1 MRSSKARIAVL
12 LIILVG
18 AALGARSLLKKGIP
32 VPVEV
37 EPVRRGHVEA
47 TVTAVS
53 SGTVEAQIDS
63 IISSEFMGSVM
74 KVNFDEGDT
83 VGEGDLV
90 VELDTRE
97 LDAQVRVAEANLAAG
112 KARLEQAKVAAEIQD
127 TIADTELA
135 QAEAQLRNAEEEFN
149 RALSLLEQGVVAKSF
164 HDQAELARDVARERF
179 AAAKKNELQK
189 RIRREEIKSAEAN
202 VEQLESTLE
211 YAKAQLAKAKVTA
224 PFRGVIAEML
234 VDIGESMAS
243 GSGGTGAGAG
253 AGGLMMRTPLFRLV
267 NMDTMTVRAPID
279 EVDSDAVELGMEA
292 RVTLEPFPDTELLG
306 EVTYIAPV
314 VKTTLEQ
321 NRTVDIKVEL
331 QEGLSMCRPGMS
343 ADVTVLLSSKNNV
356 LYVPSDA
363 VMSRPDGD
371 FVRTIADGVVVDR
384 KVELGL
390 TNWDTSEVLAG
401 LDEGKPV
408 IVSLDIRG
416 LKEGVRVVVAPEET
430 GRSAS

>member
-1 MRSSKARIAVL
+1 MRSSRNRIVVL
-12 LIILVG
+12 LIVLLVV
-18 AALGARSLLKKGIP
+18 AFGARTFLGKGIP

-53 SGTVEAQIDS
+53 SGTIEANLDS

-74 KVNFDEGDT
+74 KINFDEGDT
-83 VGEGDLV
+83 VDEGTLV
-90 VELDTRE
+90 VELDVRE
-97 LDAQVRVAEANLAAG
+97 LDAQVKVAEANLAAG
-112 KARLEQAKVAAEIQD
+112 RARLEQAKVAAEIQD

-135 QAEAQLRNAEEEFN
+135 QAEARLRNAEEEFD
-149 RALSLLEQGVVAKSF
+149 RAESLLEDGVVAKSF
-164 HDQAELARDVARERF
+164 HDRAELARDVARELF
-179 AAAKKNELQK
+179 AAAKKNALQK
-189 RIRREEIKSAEAN
+189 SIRREEIKSAEAN
-202 VEQLESTLE
+202 VEQLEASLE
-211 YAKAQLAKAKVTA
+211 YTKAQLAKAKVTA

-234 VDIGESMAS
+234 VEIGESMAS
-243 GSGGTGAGAG
+243 GSAGT
-253 AGGLMMRTPLFRLV
+253 LMMRTPLFRLV
-267 NMDTMTVRAPID
+267 NMDAMTVRAPID
-279 EVDSDAVELGMEA
+279 EVDSAVVKLGMEA
-292 RVTLEPFPDTELLG
+292 RVTLEPFPDTALLG

-331 QEGLSMCRPGMS
+331 KEGLSMCRPGMS
-343 ADVTVLLSSKNNV
+343 ADVTVLLSSKNDV

-384 KVELGL
+384 EVELGL

-401 LDEGKPV
+401 LEEGNPV
-408 IVSLDIRG
+408 IVSLDVRG
-416 LKEGVRVVVAPEET
+416 LKEGVRVIVAPEET

>member
-1 MRSSKARIAVL
+1 MRRSRTRIVVSLIVL
-12 LIILVG
+12 TG
-18 AALGARSLLKKGIP
+18 AALGARTLLKKGIP

-53 SGTVEAQIDS
+53 SGTVEAKVDS

-74 KVNFDEGDT
+74 KINFDEGDT
-83 VGEGDLV
+83 VEEGDLV

-97 LDAQVRVAEANLAAG
+97 LDAQVKVAEANLAAG
-112 KARLEQAKVAAEIQD
+112 RARLEQAKVAAEIQD

-135 QAEAQLRNAEEEFN
+135 QAEAQLRNAEEEFD
-149 RALSLLEQGVVAKSF
+149 RAESLLEQGVVAKSF
-164 HDQAELARDVARERF
+164 HDRAKLARDVARELF

-202 VEQLESTLE
+202 VEQLKSSLE
-211 YAKAQLAKAKVTA
+211 YTNAQLAKAKVTA
-224 PFRGVIAEML
+224 PFHGVIAEML

-243 GSGGTGAGAG
+243 GSAGAG
-253 AGGLMMRTPLFRLV
+253 ALMMRTPLFRLV
-267 NMDTMTVRAPID
+267 NMDAMTVRAPID

-321 NRTVDIKVEL
+321 NRTVDIEVEL
-331 QEGLSMCRPGMS
+331 KEGLSMCRPGMS
-343 ADVTVLLSSKNNV
+343 ADVTILLSAKDNV
-356 LYVPSDA
+356 LYVSSDA

-371 FVRTIADGVVVDR
+371 LVRTIADGVVVDR

-390 TNWDTSEVLAG
+390 TNWDTSEILVG
-401 LDEGKPV
+401 LDEGEPV
-408 IVSLDIRG
+408 IVSLDVRG
-416 LKEGVRVVVAPEET
+416 LKEGVRVVVAPEDA

>member
-1 MRSSKARIAVL
+1 MRTSRTRIAVL
-12 LIILVG
+12 LVVIVG
-18 AALGARSLLKKGIP
+18 AVLGARTFMAKGVPLP
-32 VPVEV
+32 VKV
-37 EPVRRGHVEA
+37 EPVRRGHVES

-53 SGTVEAQIDS
+53 SGTVEAKIDS

-74 KVNFDEGDT
+74 RINFDEGDT
-83 VGEGDLV
+83 VEEGELV

-97 LDAQVRVAEANLAAG
+97 LDAQVKVAEANLAAG

-135 QAEAQLRNAEEEFN
+135 QAEAQLRNAEEELS
-149 RALSLLEQGVVAKSF
+149 RAESLLQQGVVPKSF
-164 HDQAELARDVARERF
+164 HDQARLARDVARERF
-179 AAAKKNELQK
+179 AAAKKNALQK
-189 RIRREEIKSAEAN
+189 DIRRQEVKSAEAN
-202 VEQLESTLE
+202 VEQLESSLE
-211 YAKAQLAKAKVTA
+211 YMRAQLAKARVTA

-243 GSGGTGAGAG
+243 GSAGT
-253 AGGLMMRTPLFRLV
+253 LMMRTPLFRLV

-279 EVDSDAVELGMEA
+279 EVDSDAVSLGMEA
-292 RVTLEPFPDTELLG
+292 RVTLEPFPDKELRG
-306 EVTYIAPV
+306 EVTYTAPV

-331 QEGLSMCRPGMS
+331 KEGLSMCRPGMS
-343 ADVTVLLSSKNNV
+343 ADVTVLLSSKDNV

-371 FVRTIADGVVVDR
+371 FVRTIENGIVADR

-390 TNWDTSEVLAG
+390 TNWDTSEILSG
-401 LDEGKPV
+401 LGEGEPV
-408 IVSLDIRG
+408 IVSLDVRG
-416 LKEGVRVVVAPEET
+416 LKEGVRVVVAPAGET
-430 GRSAS
+430 RRSAS

>member
-18 AALGARSLLKKGIP
+18 AALGARTLLKKGIP

-53 SGTVEAQIDS
+53 SGTVEAKVDS

-74 KVNFDEGDT
+74 KINFDEGDT
-83 VGEGDLV
+83 VDEGALV
-90 VELDTRE
+90 VELDARE
-97 LDAQVRVAEANLAAG
+97 LDAQVKVAEANLAAG
-112 KARLEQAKVAAEIQD
+112 RARLEQAKVAAEIQD
-127 TIADTELA
+127 TIAGTDLA
-135 QAEAQLRNAEEEFN
+135 QAEAQLRNAEEEFD
-149 RALSLLEQGVVAKSF
+149 RAESLLEQGVVAKSF
-164 HDQAELARDVARERF
+164 HDRAELARDVARELF

-202 VEQLESTLE
+202 VEQLKSSLE
-211 YAKAQLAKAKVTA
+211 YTNAQLAKARVTA

-243 GSGGTGAGAG
+243 GSAGAGAG
-253 AGGLMMRTPLFRLV
+253 ALMMRTPLFRLV
-267 NMDTMTVRAPID
+267 NMDAMTVRAPID
-279 EVDSDAVELGMEA
+279 EVDSDAVTLGMEA

-331 QEGLSMCRPGMS
+331 KEGLSMCRPGMS
-343 ADVTVLLSSKNNV
+343 ADVTVLLSSKNNI

-371 FVRTIADGVVVDR
+371 FVRAIADGLVVDR

-401 LDEGKPV
+401 LDEGEPV

-416 LKEGVRVVVAPEET
+416 LKEGVRVVVAAEET

>member
-18 AALGARSLLKKGIP
+18 AALGARTLLKKGIP

-53 SGTVEAQIDS
+53 SGTVEAKVDS

-74 KVNFDEGDT
+74 KINFDEGDT
-83 VGEGDLV
+83 VDEGDLV

-112 KARLEQAKVAAEIQD
+112 RARLEQAKVAAEIQD
-127 TIADTELA
+127 TIAGTDLA
-135 QAEAQLRNAEEEFN
+135 QAEAQLRNAEEEFD
-149 RALSLLEQGVVAKSF
+149 RAESLLEQGVVAKSF
-164 HDQAELARDVARERF
+164 HDRAKLARDVARELF

-202 VEQLESTLE
+202 VEQLKSSLE
-211 YAKAQLAKAKVTA
+211 YTHAQLAKARVTA
-224 PFRGVIAEML
+224 PFRGVIAEIL

-243 GSGGTGAGAG
+243 GSAGAG
-253 AGGLMMRTPLFRLV
+253 ALMMRTPLFRLV
-267 NMDTMTVRAPID
+267 NMDAMTVRAPID
-279 EVDSDAVELGMEA
+279 EVDSDVVTLGMEA

-321 NRTVDIKVEL
+321 NRTVNVKVVL
-331 QEGLSMCRPGMS
+331 KEGLSMCRPGMS

-416 LKEGVRVVVAPEET
+416 LKEGVRVVVAAEET